1 MDPMDPMDYIMHNPR
16 SSGHYDPVHSASNH
30 WMSHSH
36 NSPSYPWQT
45 QNPSLP
51 QSYPHHPLQPA
62 PGPGPDPFQLGHH
75 HGGILPPMLGLP
87 HPHAFSENMPGAIS
101 PRPSGRHQTY
111 HRSTMPPPVAPVASG
126 TGAHSRDGAFA
137 NQIPGRPLSF
147 QPPAGLGIPP
157 PGAGAGAAPEPNSQQ
172 QQQQRPPFLA
182 SEPPTNNFGQ
192 HNNNSPH
199 FVPVPVP
206 VPVPLPPH
214 PYMSSPPPR
223 RGHFSSAS
231 TSSRTVFRDIPS
243 PTRPSPPSS
252 GFRRSHHTRQRRPT
266 STRIMSSE
274 PGREDDDDAA
284 RHVYFEHGMYSPG
297 GSDSSAEANE
307 ETVLRH
313 MQLMRGAVSTKMV
326 ASKST
331 LRSLESVKIE
341 DIPEGDRSCVI
352 CYGDYGV
359 ESPEGVCEAPLR
371 LPKCGHI
378 FGDHCIKTWLDQSD
392 SCPYCRDKLHSEPK
406 QHTSASTRAFMS
418 LMRSQGLHVSSRATA
433 NPDDILARAMV
444 MSYGMGGRNGSPS
457 RQPVT
462 AGRRSPPSDAGERQR
477 RTRARHDNGH
487 TRELRPLSGG
497 HSRAVHFDTPSQ
509 RAAPGAP
516 LIGHSFVH
524 HWDEMSPMERRQQ
537 WTNERDQISNGRL
550 NGPPNSTSTTTTDAP
565 GEASAPTSTI
575 SMSALSPL
583 APMYQPQG
591 VFINA
596 TDRHP
601 LGTAPS
607 HDLPLLE
614 IRNPPPQARAGP
626 ASGGNENATPSLATP
641 QDLPGTTQGNSNRS
655 W

>member
-1 MDPMDPMDYIMHNPR
+1 MHNPPR

-30 WMSHSH
+30 WMSHSQ

-45 QNPSLP
+45 QNPILP

-62 PGPGPDPFQLGHH
+62 PGSGPDPFQLGHH
-75 HGGILPPMLGLP
+75 GGMLPPMLGLP

-111 HRSTMPPPVAPVASG
+111 HRSAMPPPVAPVASG

-157 PGAGAGAAPEPNSQQ
+157 PGVGVGASAGAAPEPNSQQ

-206 VPVPLPPH
+206 VPLPPH
-214 PYMSSPPPR
+214 PYISTPPPR

-231 TSSRTVFRDIPS
+231 TSSRNAFRDIPS

-252 GFRRSHHTRQRRPT
+252 GFRRSHHPRQRRPT

-274 PGREDDDDAA
+274 PGLEDDDDAA

-341 DIPEGDRSCVI
+341 DLPEGDRSCVI
-352 CYGDYGV
+352 CYSDYGV
-359 ESPEGVCEAPLR
+359 ESPEGVCEAALR

-378 FGDHCIKTWLDQSD
+378 FGDHCIKKWLEESD

-444 MSYGMGGRNGSPS
+444 MSYGMAGRNGSPS

-497 HSRAVHFDTPSQ
+497 HSRTVHFDTSSQ

-524 HWDEMSPMERRQQ
+524 HWDEMSPTERRQQ
-537 WTNERDQISNGRL
+537 WTVGRDHYMGDPRL
-550 NGPPNSTSTTTTDAP
+550 AEPRNSTTATTATTTDAP
-565 GEASAPTSTI
+565 GEVSAPTSTI

-591 VFINA
+591 VFI
-596 TDRHP
+596 
-601 LGTAPS
+601 GTADRQPPGTAQS

-614 IRNPPPQARAGP
+614 IRNPPSQMQSSTT
-626 ASGGNENATPSLATP
+626 SGGNENVTPSLATP
-641 QDLPGTTQGNSNRS
+641 QDLPGSIQGNSNRS

>member
-1 MDPMDPMDYIMHNPR
+1 MDYIMHNPR

-111 HRSTMPPPVAPVASG
+111 HRSAMPPPVAPVASG

-243 PTRPSPPSS
+243 PTSKLPSCLGVNQPPLWLHRVLACEKPSS
-252 GFRRSHHTRQRRPT
+252 DATVSCSTHETSRLHQLIFIRAISSFVWFPQISPHTPAQTNIHSHH
-266 STRIMSSE
+266 
-274 PGREDDDDAA
+274 
-284 RHVYFEHGMYSPG
+284 V
-297 GSDSSAEANE
+297 
-307 ETVLRH
+307 V
-313 MQLMRGAVSTKMV
+313 GA
-326 ASKST
+326 
-331 LRSLESVKIE
+331 
-341 DIPEGDRSCVI
+341 
-352 CYGDYGV
+352 
-359 ESPEGVCEAPLR
+359 
-371 LPKCGHI
+371 
-378 FGDHCIKTWLDQSD
+378 W
-392 SCPYCRDKLHSEPK
+392 
-406 QHTSASTRAFMS
+406 
-418 LMRSQGLHVSSRATA
+418 
-433 NPDDILARAMV
+433 
-444 MSYGMGGRNGSPS
+444 
-457 RQPVT
+457 
-462 AGRRSPPSDAGERQR
+462 AGRR
-477 RTRARHDNGH
+477 
-487 TRELRPLSGG
+487 
-497 HSRAVHFDTPSQ
+497 
-509 RAAPGAP
+509 
-516 LIGHSFVH
+516 
-524 HWDEMSPMERRQQ
+524 
-537 WTNERDQISNGRL
+537 
-550 NGPPNSTSTTTTDAP
+550 
-565 GEASAPTSTI
+565 
-575 SMSALSPL
+575 
-583 APMYQPQG
+583 
-591 VFINA
+591 
-596 TDRHP
+596 
-601 LGTAPS
+601 
-607 HDLPLLE
+607 
-614 IRNPPPQARAGP
+614 
-626 ASGGNENATPSLATP
+626 
-641 QDLPGTTQGNSNRS
+641 
-655 W
+655 

>member
-1 MDPMDPMDYIMHNPR
+1 MDPMDYIMHNHPR

-30 WMSHSH
+30 WMSHSQ

-45 QNPSLP
+45 QNPGLP
-51 QSYPHHPLQPA
+51 QSYPHHHHHPLQPA
-62 PGPGPDPFQLGHH
+62 PGSGPDPFQLGHH
-75 HGGILPPMLGLP
+75 GGMLPPMLGLP
-87 HPHAFSENMPGAIS
+87 HPHAFSENVPGAIS
-101 PRPSGRHQTY
+101 PRPNGRHQTY
-111 HRSTMPPPVAPVASG
+111 HRNPMPPPVAPVASG
-126 TGAHSRDGAFA
+126 TAANSRDGAFA
-137 NQIPGRPLSF
+137 NQLPSLPLSF

-157 PGAGAGAAPEPNSQQ
+157 PGVGAGAAGPEPNS

-192 HNNNSPH
+192 HHNNSPH

-206 VPVPLPPH
+206 VPVPLPH
-214 PYMSSPPPR
+214 HHYMTTPPPPR

-231 TSSRTVFRDIPS
+231 TSSRTTFRDIPS

-252 GFRRSHHTRQRRPT
+252 GFRRSHHPRQRRPT

-274 PGREDDDDAA
+274 PGREDDDDAP

-313 MQLMRGAVSTKMV
+313 MQLMRGAVNTKMV
-326 ASKST
+326 ASKTT

-341 DIPEGDRSCVI
+341 DVPEGDRSCVI
-352 CYGDYGV
+352 CYNDYGV
-359 ESPEGVCEAPLR
+359 ETPEGICEAPLR

-378 FGDHCIKTWLDQSD
+378 FGDHCIKKWLEESD

-418 LMRSQGLHVSSRATA
+418 LMRSQGLHVSSRTTA
-433 NPDDILARAMV
+433 NPDDILARAMA
-444 MSYGMGGRNGSPS
+444 MSYGMAGRNGSPS

-497 HSRAVHFDTPSQ
+497 HSRVVHFDTPSQ

-524 HWDEMSPMERRQQ
+524 HWDEIPPIERRQQ
-537 WTNERDQISNGRL
+537 WANERDQMSNARL
-550 NGPPNSTSTTTTDAP
+550 NGPSSNVPMTDVPAESALPSSTT
-565 GEASAPTSTI
+565 

-591 VFINA
+591 VFIGA
-596 TDRHP
+596 ADRQP
-601 LGTAPS
+601 LGAAPS

-614 IRNPPPQARAGP
+614 IRNQPQVQAGQT
-626 ASGGNENATPSLATP
+626 ASGANENANSSLATS